1 MTRTAAAL
9 AAPVIALMLAACA
22 LPRTQL
28 GTISPD
34 ALYAEQLK
42 QQQLAIEWDLKQQ
55 QRVEDIG
62 HALLA
67 AATPFC
73 NGALTPKSG
82 LRFANVYSYARDY
95 QAAARAMGFSDTL
108 VVVGV
113 AAGSAA
119 ERAGFA
125 VGDRVV
131 AMDGGAPPVGPTGL
145 QTLARQLQTRRVPGT
160 SLTLQRGTLG
170 FSSSETPGGDTTT
183 AGPAQ
188 SSATLRTAVPSDTVC
203 GYNLLAARKDELNAW
218 ADGTNVTVT
227 SAMLR
232 FVADDDEL
240 AAVLAHEIAHNAMR
254 HIQAQQKN
262 AALGGLFGAI
272 IDIAAATQ
280 GVNTQ
285 GEFTKHGMNVG
296 SMVFSQD
303 FEREADYVGMYLLAR
318 AGRSTTR
325 APNLWRR
332 MAQENPGSIKYAST
346 HPTTAERFVR
356 LEQASREIEQKIAR
370 GEELTPE
377 MRGAPVPA
385 GRPSSRALA
394 SSTRSATP
402 ASTKP
407 VPTPAAATPRASA
420 PPPRSAPTGK
430 SEPVKAALPQQES
443 AGTVASSARGAVS
456 SYTTLEVS
464 DSVTYTFGPAAP
476 RNGLTAA
483 LAKRRAARVYQDGLE
498 AIELR
503 LYAEAEVK
511 YREAV
516 LYDGGEAKYHAAL
529 GALLLKRGKIA
540 AAEAALSAAVLL
552 DMENAEY
559 RKLLTEARARP

>member
-1 MTRTAAAL
+1 
-9 AAPVIALMLAACA
+9 
-22 LPRTQL
+22 
-28 GTISPD
+28 
-34 ALYAEQLK
+34 
-42 QQQLAIEWDLKQQ
+42 
-55 QRVEDIG
+55 
-62 HALLA
+62 
-67 AATPFC
+67 
-73 NGALTPKSG
+73 
-82 LRFANVYSYARDY
+82 
-95 QAAARAMGFSDTL
+95 MGFSDTL

-145 QTLARQLQTRRVPGT
+145 PTLARQLQVRRVPGT
-160 SLTLQRGTLG
+160 SLTLERGTLG
-170 FSSSETPGGDTTT
+170 FSSSETPSRDTTL
-183 AGPAQ
+183 ARPRL
-188 SSATLRTAVPSDTVC
+188 SSAVLRTAVPSDTVC
-203 GYNLLAARKDELNAW
+203 SYNLIAARKDELNAW

-240 AAVLAHEIAHNAMR
+240 AAALAHEIAHNAMR
-254 HIQAQQKN
+254 HVQAQQKN

-285 GEFTKHGMNVG
+285 GEFTKTGINVG
-296 SMVFSQD
+296 SIVFSQD

-318 AGRSTTR
+318 AGRSTVR
-325 APNLWRR
+325 AANLWRR

-370 GEELTPE
+370 GEELRPE
-377 MRGAPVPA
+377 MRGAPAPA
-385 GRPSSRALA
+385 GRQTSVA
-394 SSTRSATP
+394 SATP
-402 ASTKP
+402 PTTTASTAPSPKP
-407 VPTPAAATPRASA
+407 SA
-420 PPPRSAPTGK
+420 PPERSVAAAK
-430 SEPVKAALPQQES
+430 SQVARPASVTQES
-443 AGTVASSARGAVS
+443 AGSVAVEPATARS

-464 DSVTYTFGPAAP
+464 DSIKYTFGPAAP
-476 RNGLTAA
+476 RNGLTTSQAR
-483 LAKRRAARVYQDGLE
+483 RRALQAYQDGGE
-498 AIELR
+498 ALELR
-503 LYAEAEVK
+503 LYEQAEAR

-516 LYDGGEAKYHAAL
+516 LYDGGEARYHAAL
-529 GALLLKRGKIA
+529 GAILLKRGKIA

-552 DMENAEY
+552 DVENAEY
-559 RKLLTEARARP
+559 RRLLTEARSRP